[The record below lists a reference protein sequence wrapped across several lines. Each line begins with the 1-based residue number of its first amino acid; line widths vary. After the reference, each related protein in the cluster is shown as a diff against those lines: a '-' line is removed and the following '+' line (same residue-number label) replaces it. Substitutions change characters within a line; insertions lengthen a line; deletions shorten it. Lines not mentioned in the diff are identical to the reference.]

1 MLILN
6 MVRRTLP
13 IKTIFVALSLTVLA
27 GCSSSQSQELGMR
40 SSTVT
45 KTPQQMSNLE
55 ICETYAF
62 GRKATHTRVAI
73 ASEWN
78 RRNISHAYCDK
89 IRNELYLTALLKK
102 LANAEEKPGS
112 NQVQP
117 VQPIELR

>member
-1 MLILN
+1 MIRRSKSLQTALI
-6 MVRRTLP
+6 
-13 IKTIFVALSLTVLA
+13 ALCLSSLA
-27 GCSSSQSQELGMR
+27 GCSSSQSQQMGMR

-62 GRKATHTRVAI
+62 GRRATHTRVAI

-78 RRNISHAYCDK
+78 RRNMSHAYCNK
-89 IRNELYLTALLKK
+89 IRNELYLTSFLKK
-102 LANAEEKPGS
+102 LANAEETPPS
-112 NQVQP
+112 NQVEP